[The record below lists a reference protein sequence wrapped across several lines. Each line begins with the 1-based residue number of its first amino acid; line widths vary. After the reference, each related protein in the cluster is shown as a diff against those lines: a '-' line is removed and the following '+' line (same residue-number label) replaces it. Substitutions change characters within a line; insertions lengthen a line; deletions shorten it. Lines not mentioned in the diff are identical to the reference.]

1 MARSN
6 KPDVKAISQQVQTRT
21 SSRKKEEKQAPKT
34 RTTVPTA
41 STLFNCG
48 ACDDPFGGISLG
60 RMINLIGD
68 SSSGKTF
75 FAKSVFAEAAQIS
88 FFDNYRFIMDD
99 VENADDFNN
108 KYLFGKRTAARI
120 EPAHMEDGEIIPSDT
135 IEDFHM
141 NILDAL
147 EDGRPFIYILDSAD
161 ALDAKQDQEKIE
173 GMRVARAKGNKVA
186 GSYGMAKPK
195 KWSEILRNVCGKLKR
210 TNSVLIIISQ
220 TRDNIDPMS
229 FEKKTRSGGR
239 ALKFYAHHEI
249 WLAMAGKIKKK
260 DRVIGNLVK
269 AKISKNKITGKVREM
284 EFPIFYDYGVDNI
297 RSCVEFLV
305 KEEWWKKNKLTID
318 ASDLG
323 ITGTVESL
331 IKQIEEK
338 NMEPN
343 LKRIVGECW
352 LDIEEELKLNRKRK
366 YE

>member
-1 MARSN
+1 MARYN
-6 KPDVKAISQQVQTRT
+6 KPDVKQIAKQVESR
-21 SSRKKEEKQAPKT
+21 SSRKKNPQKPENT
-34 RTTVPTA
+34 TTVPTA
-41 STLFNCG
+41 STTFNCA

-75 FAKSVFAEAAQIS
+75 FAKSVFAEAARLP

-108 KYLFGKRTAARI
+108 KYLFGKKTAARI
-120 EPAHMEDGEIIPSDT
+120 EPAHMEDGEVVPSDT

-141 NILDAL
+141 NFLDAL

-195 KWSEILRNVCGKLKR
+195 KWSEILRNICGKLKR

-269 AKISKNKITGKVREM
+269 AKISKNKITGKVREV

-305 KEEWWKKNKLTID
+305 KEEWWKKNKMTID

-323 ITGTVESL
+323 LSGTVDSL
-331 IKQIEEK
+331 IKQIEDQSLEDD
-338 NMEPN
+338 
-343 LKRIVGECW
+343 LRRVVGECW
-352 LDIEEELKLNRKRK
+352 NDIEEQLKLNRKRK